1 MVASKRAPKIVRLVV
16 VAVTVRKFVEEPF
29 VAKKLVIV
37 ALVALKLTTVPDA
50 EVRSEI
56 VPLVMVVVAR
66 LEVEVAVRVP
76 VTRLEVVAFVAIRL
90 VKNPV
95 TAVKR
100 LVKRLVDVALVRVA
114 LVAVKVPVMF
124 ALPDAEILVVDA
136 LPRVV

>member
-1 MVASKRAPKIVRLVV
+1 MLESRSSPVSWSFAIVEEARYESPVAEKVPVVVLFVVVRL
-16 VAVTVRKFVEEPF
+16 E
-29 VAKKLVIV
+29 I
-37 ALVALKLTTVPDA
+37 VPDA